1 MLPDLKR
8 PDIKNPEAIRAVFAT
23 SGQTIALILLPT
35 HTLPEALH
43 FPFYCL
49 TLTIVRRGRT
59 PITPQ
64 TDFTVK
70 DVVRV
75 TLWEKM
81 EAIFSKQD
89 FGFFDFFKGNL

>member
-8 PDIKNPEAIRAVFAT
+8 PDIKNPEKRSVKFCNLWADDRFDSAT
-23 SGQTIALILLPT
+23 DT

-59 PITPQ
+59 PITPR

-70 DVVRV
+70 DVVHV

-89 FGFFDFFKGNL
+89 FGLF